1 MQSNKLNFNYVFFAP
16 ENTDLVIRYHDLDN
30 TEYSRAVYYSPN
42 QQKPKNKFMAFI
54 YKIHMSN
61 KINKTINL
69 PFKHIWEKKLI
80 LPKIEA
86 MAFIHPNPCCFV
98 IYSLF
103 FEYLGGEYR
112 DIFLQYL
119 RTEYKDCRIVL
130 YYSDLMKKYP
140 FDHGKYRN
148 YFDVIFSFDR
158 ENSFN
163 NNFIYYG
170 EQFFSLLNVK
180 NDKSI
185 PQSDVVFIG
194 KAKNRFNTIISIFE
208 LLEKNNFSC
217 DFHIVG
223 VRQSEQKHSDKIKY
237 YPRDI
242 HYYKVLQHVIS
253 SKCILEI
260 LQDGGSSHTAR
271 VSEAISYG
279 KRILSN
285 CQDLRTKPY
294 YNPEYISLFSG
305 LEDIDIDFLKKN
317 TGQIDYKYQ
326 QNLSPLR
333 LIERIDEYFINRQ

>member
-1 MQSNKLNFNYVFFAP
+1 
-16 ENTDLVIRYHDLDN
+16 
-30 TEYSRAVYYSPN
+30 
-42 QQKPKNKFMAFI
+42 
-54 YKIHMSN
+54 MSG
-61 KINKTINL
+61 KINKIINL
-69 PFKHIWEKKLI
+69 PLKEIWKNKLI
-80 LPKIEA
+80 LPKIED

-103 FEYLGGEYR
+103 FENLGDEYR
-112 DIFLQYL
+112 YIFLQYL
-119 RTEYKDCRIVL
+119 RTEYKKCKIVL
-130 YYSDLMKKYP
+130 YFSDLIKKYHSELEIYM
-140 FDHGKYRN
+140 D
-148 YFDVIFSFDR
+148 YFDAIFSFDR
-158 ENSFN
+158 EDSFN
-163 NNFIYYG
+163 NNFISYG
-170 EQFFSLLNVK
+170 EQFFSFCNVK
-180 NDKSI
+180 EDKSI

-194 KAKNRFNTIISIFE
+194 KAKKRFNTIISIFE
-208 LLEKNNFSC
+208 LLENNNLTC
-217 DFHIVG
+217 DFQILDVPK
-223 VRQSEQKHSDKIKY
+223 SEQKHSDKIKY
-237 YPRDI
+237 PPRSI
-242 HYYKVLQHVIS
+242 PYYKILQHVIS

-305 LEDIDIDFLKKN
+305 LEDIDIDFLKRN